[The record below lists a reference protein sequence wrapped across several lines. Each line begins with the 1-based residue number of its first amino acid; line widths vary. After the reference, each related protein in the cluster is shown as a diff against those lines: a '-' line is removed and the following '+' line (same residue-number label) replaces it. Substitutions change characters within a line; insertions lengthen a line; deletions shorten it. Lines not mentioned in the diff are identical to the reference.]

1 MMTTIE
7 VFDPAMCCSTG
18 VCGPSV
24 DPALATFAAD
34 LGWIADQ
41 GVFVGRHN
49 LSQEP
54 KAFADSDLVR
64 GLLAERGDEAL
75 PAIVVDGMLRS
86 WGRYPSRAE
95 LATWAL
101 GARSVGL
108 EAAAVELIAIGA
120 AVGANCEPCFKYHYD
135 QARRLGLTSAEM
147 IEAVQVAQAVKDAP
161 TRSMVELAARL
172 LGTEPDVLRSGNPA
186 SSDEPLSVAAVGDA
200 SAAGACCGG
209 TEAIEMTSV
218 GAVAG
223 GTVSSCCG

>member
-1 MMTTIE
+1 MMTAIE